1 MTASTPSPGY
11 GARCKACNSPRR
23 AEIDRR
29 LLAGE
34 STRTVS
40 TWLAGQ
46 GETIHQTGLA
56 NHQREHLAV
65 LDAAKAKLA
74 EASRAQAAPAF
85 ESAVEKVVAGVEL
98 LDEIADLSMSVA
110 RTYRDQPPTDMP
122 GAVLF
127 TGALRE
133 ARSAVKTKYELLH
146 GKKVNVDATDLASFL
161 ALGFD
166 ADDESEGRAE
176 TEGEGGARPLEG

>member
-1 MTASTPSPGY
+1 MTVPTSSPGY
-11 GARCKACNSPRR
+11 GARCKACNSGRR

-34 STRTVS
+34 PTRAVS
-40 TWLAGQ
+40 AWLAGQ
-46 GETIHQTGLA
+46 GETIAHASLG

-65 LDAAKAKLA
+65 LDAAKARIA
-74 EASRAQAAPAF
+74 EAAPVF
-85 ESAVEKVVAGVEL
+85 EEAVAKTVAGLEL

-166 ADDESEGRAE
+166 RDEGDDAG
-176 TEGEGGARPLEG
+176 EGEGGAGPLEG

>member
-1 MTASTPSPGY
+1 MSA
-11 GARCKACNSPRR
+11 
-23 AEIDRR
+23 
-29 LLAGE
+29 
-34 STRTVS
+34 
-40 TWLAGQ
+40 WLAGQ

-56 NHQREHLAV
+56 SHQRGHLAV

-74 EASRAQAAPAF
+74 ESSRAQAARAF
-85 ESAVEKVVAGVEL
+85 EVAVEKVVAGVEL

-110 RTYRDQPPTDMP
+110 RTYRDNPPTDMP

-133 ARSAVKTKYELLH
+133 ARSAVKTKHELLH

-166 ADDESEGRAE
+166 RDGDGDSG
-176 TEGEGGARPLEG
+176 EGEGGAGPVEG

>member
-1 MTASTPSPGY
+1 MTVPTVPAAPGY
-11 GARCKACNSPRR
+11 GARCKACNSGRR

-34 STRTVS
+34 ATRAVS

-46 GETIHQTGLA
+46 GEQIAHASLA

-74 EASRAQAAPAF
+74 EVARAEAAPAF
-85 ESAVEKVVAGVEL
+85 TEAVEKVVAGVEL
-98 LDEIADLSMSVA
+98 LDEIADLAMSVA
-110 RTYRDQPPTDMP
+110 RTYRDEPPTDMP

-166 ADDESEGRAE
+166 RDEGDDAG
-176 TEGEGGARPLEG
+176 EGEGGAGPLGG